1 MLDEKGEKRTQILA
15 LSPDDTDGARKMVER
30 VTKEHGAP
38 PGFPLLADVGLKVIN
53 RYGIFNPEGFQGH
66 MVPHPAVFVIDMNG
80 KVTWKFLNTD
90 ARIRAKNEEILQALK
105 QLDAK

>member
-1 MLDEKGEKRTQILA
+1 
-15 LSPDDTDGARKMVER
+15 MVER

-38 PGFPLLADVGLKVIN
+38 PGFPLLADEGLKVIN
-53 RYGIFNPEGFQGH
+53 RYGIFNPDGFQGH
-66 MVPHPAVFVIDMNG
+66 VVPHPAVFVVDKNG

-90 ARIRAKNEEILQALK
+90 ARIRAKNEDILEALK